1 MALVD
6 LKSEIKVTQLIAPQT
21 ASFTQ
26 TGSEIDGG
34 LFGVEDDPEGEIV
47 DGGSFT
53 VPDDPEA
60 DVVNDELFGK
70 AGTITG
76 TAVGLTDY
84 NSLSIAFVF
93 GQVKDIALALKLQKS
108 DDGSTDWTDID
119 SNQLNGSVD
128 VSGDN
133 QSVVLGVTEVEAL
146 TKAYVRPVV
155 TFTED
160 FGTEVCATAIQG
172 NAKSGPVG
180 LTSMYVP

>member
-26 TGSEIDGG
+26 TGTEIDGG
-34 LFGVEDDPEGEIV
+34 LFDVEDDPESEIV

-53 VPDDPEA
+53 MPDDPEA
-60 DVVNDELFGK
+60 DVFDDELFGK
-70 AGTITG
+70 SGTITG
-76 TAVGLTDY
+76 TAIGLTDY
-84 NSLSIAFVF
+84 NSLSVVFVF
-93 GQVKDIALALKLQKS
+93 GQVKDDALAIKLQKS
-108 DDGSTDWTDID
+108 DDGSTNWTDID
-119 SNQLNGSVD
+119 SEYLNGSVD
-128 VSGDN
+128 VSEDN
-133 QSVVLGVTEVEAL
+133 QSVVLGLTEVGAL
-146 TKAYVRPVV
+146 AKAFVRPVV

-160 FGTEVCATAIQG
+160 FGTEVCVTAIQG